1 MAQGLADLAQAVT
14 QFALAGAETGRNS
27 RQGIATCTAGSE
39 TVMRKETIQAIAR
52 RKMHSPIRTVVLC
65 GLAAFNLTVPAA
77 AKDIALNSGGAL
89 DLYATVSAVHE
100 VSAGNPMPG
109 LHLDAKVNGRI
120 TDIYIAPMDFIAKFG
135 VKVSRGDNL
144 HIVGTRVTS
153 GDADVVLAREINV
166 GSYGRNDRVFR
177 PNLTVYLR
185 NDDGPFWV
193 EATKPGPDPMAAR

>member
-1 MAQGLADLAQAVT
+1 
-14 QFALAGAETGRNS
+14 
-27 RQGIATCTAGSE
+27 
-39 TVMRKETIQAIAR
+39 MRKETIQAIAR

-65 GLAAFNLTVPAA
+65 GLAVFNLTVPAA

-120 TDIYIAPMDFIAKFG
+120 TDIYIAPMDFLAKFG

-193 EATKPGPDPMAAR
+193 EPTKPGRDPIAGR